1 MQGLIQTEMTQ
12 LVLEK
17 VKTNE
22 ALSTA
27 LTRTS
32 ALERFGNPEEVI
44 FYRCITWLSNLAYK
58 MIFT

>member
-1 MQGLIQTEMTQ
+1 MTQ

-17 VKTNE
+17 AKTNE
-22 ALSTA
+22 VLSTA

-44 FYRCITWLSNLAYK
+44 FYRCMIWLSNLAYK
-58 MIFT
+58 MIFI